1 MTIQEDFNA
10 KKPDITLNLRGILDD
25 LVTDGRLAS
34 EDAEVMSSRPRS
46 KEQLNWNPLELIADE
61 DLSDQKNPTET
72 LDIETL
78 THWLSER
85 AGQAYYRI
93 DPLKIDAQAVTQVM
107 SYPFAQRHGIL
118 AVEVT
123 DDEVVIASA
132 QPTPEPNPK
141 TQLCRKS

>member
-132 QPTPEPNPK
+132 QPTPAPIP
-141 TQLCRKS
+141 